1 MEKNIKSEMLK
12 VNQMIDEVAE
22 KCSAAFEENISLRKE
37 NDDLR
42 KENDDLRLLLNY
54 LKVTIIDAPVDD
66 ETGKGVMAM
75 GGLWE
80 NIDKDV
86 YEDGKRIAEKYSDEG
101 DVMFKTAKSRRF

>member
-12 VNQMIDEVAE
+12 VNQMIDEVVE
-22 KCSAAFEENISLRKE
+22 KYSAAFEENIS
-37 NDDLR
+37 LR

-66 ETGKGVMAM
+66 KTGNGVMAM

-86 YEDGKRIAEKYSDEG
+86 YEDAKRIAEKYSDEG
-101 DVMFKTAKSRRF
+101 DVMFRDSKSRRF